1 MENRLDS
8 GIGSELEARRTDIES
23 LCRRT
28 KVVSLELF
36 GSAASR
42 EFRAEASD
50 LDFVVTFAE
59 FPQVGMFDARSKRGT
74 VGCRFSIAQGVVR

>member
-1 MENRLDS
+1 MENRLDP
-8 GIGSELEARRTDIES
+8 GIGSELEARRTEIES
-23 LCRRT
+23 LYRRT
-28 KVVSLELF
+28 KVVS

-42 EFRAEASD
+42 EFRTEASD

-59 FPQVGMFDARSKRGT
+59 FPQVGVFEARSKRGT